1 MMQWQDTTLL
11 PLLLSEISDQPA
23 GNLLSTISESHS
35 RENLDCFSPPQNPAK
50 KRKEKQTV
58 DPLEMHKLD
67 LLQEMSVTIKRP
79 AADCDGTFRNQV
91 AEELTLIENP
101 VFKTRLKRKI
111 MNNK

>member
-67 LLQEMSVTIKRP
+67 LLQEMSVAIKRP